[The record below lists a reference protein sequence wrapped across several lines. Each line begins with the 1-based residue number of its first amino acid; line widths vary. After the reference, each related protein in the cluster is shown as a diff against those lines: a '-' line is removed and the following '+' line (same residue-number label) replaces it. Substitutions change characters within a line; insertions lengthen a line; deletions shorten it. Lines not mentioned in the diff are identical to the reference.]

1 MTVQTALSSSY
12 EEVGDCR
19 WQTRDGEAKQEQTE
33 NSFAEILGKCDL
45 GCRSIIY
52 HRRLC
57 RTIKYQVVNRIQLR
71 NRRLGETVI

>member
-33 NSFAEILGKCDL
+33 NSFTEILGKCDL
-45 GCRSIIY
+45 LNPPTHGFEKRVQDVYSW
-52 HRRLC
+52 
-57 RTIKYQVVNRIQLR
+57 
-71 NRRLGETVI
+71 